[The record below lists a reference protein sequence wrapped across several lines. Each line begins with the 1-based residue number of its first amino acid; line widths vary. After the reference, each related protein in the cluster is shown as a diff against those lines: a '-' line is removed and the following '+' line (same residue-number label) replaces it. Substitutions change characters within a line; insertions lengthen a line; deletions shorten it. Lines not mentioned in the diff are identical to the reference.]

1 MKRSPWRG
9 MTPLRRA
16 LEGLCLAMLGAGF
29 LCPVL
34 LWGWIPDQIP
44 GHYSGAGEIDR
55 WTGKWE
61 LFLLPVFSVILYL
74 LLTAACAAVRP
85 GVERGAAAL
94 GPGVA
99 GGGQAGGAGGICLD
113 RRGHGPVPAPAGAFF
128 GGLYGRGPAPGDWLS
143 RLGNPL
149 RRQGKDAIEVS
160 FHSFQRRE

>member
-44 GHYSGAGEIDR
+44 GHYSGAGQIDR

-85 GVERGAAAL
+85 GVERGELPPSAPAWLAGVKLAVLGGFAWIGGAMALCQPLPEHFSAVFMAAAL
-94 GPGVA
+94 
-99 GGGQAGGAGGICLD
+99 L
-113 RRGHGPVPAPAGAFF
+113 PVIGFLVSAIRFAAK
-128 GGLYGRGPAPGDWLS
+128 
-143 RLGNPL
+143 
-149 RRQGKDAIEVS
+149 GKT
-160 FHSFQRRE
+160 R